1 MKIQTTQQINQYLK
15 SYSPE
20 LRRMNFPLEKLDLTK
35 IEGIQKD
42 IPVFKD
48 ITMHG
53 IKFLSKWFQVLNLA
67 RGCRENCTF
76 CLRNAQ
82 APIKEK
88 DNKINTILWD
98 DLTSFTYGIS
108 ELNNR
113 LNFNILQGNSHVTLF
128 EDANLPVINIKDSK
142 GDSHNLINAIKNIYE
157 NLKIPFV
164 LATAGWFIND
174 KKSQSSAEELVKYI
188 LNNPEASRE
197 FSVSVNP
204 FYSFDREIYTDKI
217 ANALKTFL
225 PLYRNGV
232 EKASIILKYN
242 FPNGVE
248 AGKNGYESAKSL
260 YEEIYKKLRIMS
272 GISLD
277 DYEILKPENV
287 TRHSDNNYIE
297 NKGRGQ
303 KFFAPE
309 DVSIKQKELFV
320 DSFQWLTLP
329 AEEKKIWAYN
339 SMTKNVDI
347 NGNIYLITPEEQVIN
362 TNMKLNFI
370 NKDKETAK
378 IHTDLEYYP
387 LSEI

>member
-1 MKIQTTQQINQYLK
+1 
-15 SYSPE
+15 
-20 LRRMNFPLEKLDLTK
+20 MNFPLEKLDLTK

-48 ITMHG
+48 IKMQG

-309 DVSIKQKELFV
+309 DVAIKQKELFV